1 MTVSQIYELVNAVTV
16 QTLGSETILNEDLS
30 NVVDIGEAIFNNRS
44 FDNYVRNLVDHI
56 GRVIFVN
63 RPYSGA
69 APSVLMEG
77 WEYGAVMQK
86 IASDLP
92 EAVENESW
100 DLIDGTSYDPNIFH
114 KPVVTNKFFSKRTTF
129 EVDQSITE
137 RQVKSAFS
145 SAEQLNGFVSMIFN
159 EIDKTLT
166 VKTDGLVMRTINN
179 MIGETLANDFA
190 SGNYGSNSTAKC
202 VNLLHLY
209 NMKFGQNIE
218 PEAAFYTPEFIRF
231 AAYQMGLYQDRLA
244 KISRNFNMGGMARFT
259 PKDRLHFVTLSDFS
273 TAADIYLQSDT
284 YHDEY
289 TKISGSERVP
299 YWQGSGLE
307 YSWGDITEINVK
319 TASGKNVEASGILGC
334 MFDRDALG
342 VANYD
347 RRITTNYNP
356 KAEFTNYFYKQDA
369 MYFNDFNENFVV
381 FYADKQ

>member
-1 MTVSQIYELVNAVTV
+1 MTVKQIYELVNGVTQ

-44 FDNYVRNLVDHI
+44 FDNFVRNLVDHI

-63 RPYSGA
+63 RKYNGG

-114 KPVVTNKFFSKRTTF
+114 KPIVSNKFFSKRTTF

-179 MIGETLANDFA
+179 MIGETLIHDF
-190 SGNYGSNSTAKC
+190 SDGNYGSNSTAKC

-209 NMKFGQNIE
+209 NSRFGQSIT
-218 PEAAFYTPEFIRF
+218 PEEALYTPEFIRHS
-231 AAYQMGLYQDRLA
+231 AYVMGLYQDRLA
-244 KISRNFNMGGMARFT
+244 KISRNFNMGEMARFT
-259 PKDRLHFVTLSDFS
+259 PKDKLHFVTLADFS
-273 TAADIYLQSDT
+273 TAADIYLQSDV
-284 YHDEY
+284 YHDVY
-289 TKISGSERVP
+289 TKLPQSEKVP

-307 YSWGDITEINVK
+307 YSFGDITEINIK
-319 TASGKNVEASGILGC
+319 TASGKNVEATGILGC

-342 VANYD
+342 VANFD
-347 RRITTNYNP
+347 RRVTTNYNP

-381 FYADKQ
+381 FYAAN

>member
-1 MTVSQIYELVNAVTV
+1 MTVKQIYEIVNAVTQ
-16 QTLGSETILNEDLS
+16 QTLGSETVINEDLS

-63 RPYSGA
+63 RPYAGS

-114 KPVVTNKFFSKRTTF
+114 KPVITNKFFSKRTTF

-159 EIDKTLT
+159 EIEKTLT

-179 MIGETLANDFA
+179 MIGETLANDFKG
-190 SGNYGSNSTAKC
+190 GNYGSGSTAKC
-202 VNLLHLY
+202 VNLLKLY
-209 NMKFGQNIE
+209 NTKLGHNIE
-218 PEAAFYTPEFIRF
+218 PEATFYTPEFIRF

-244 KISRNFNMGGMARFT
+244 KISRKFNMGGMARFT
-259 PKDRLHFVTLSDFS
+259 TRDKLHFVTLSDFS

-289 TKISGSERVP
+289 TKISGSEKVP
-299 YWQGSGLE
+299 YWQGSGTE
-307 YSWGDITEINVK
+307 YAWEDITKIDVK
-319 TASGKNVEASGILGC
+319 TASGKNVTTSGIVGC
-334 MFDRDALG
+334 MFDRDSLG

-381 FYADKQ
+381 FYVAK